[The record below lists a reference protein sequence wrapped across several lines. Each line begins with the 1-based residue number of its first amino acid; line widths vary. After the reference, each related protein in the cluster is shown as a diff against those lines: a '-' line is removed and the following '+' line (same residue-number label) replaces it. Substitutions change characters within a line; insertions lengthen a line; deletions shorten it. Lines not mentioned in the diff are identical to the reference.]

1 MASAQVLPSS
11 RKLEHLEAGKR
22 RGSLMA
28 FSGLEAEVVYC
39 PLRVSMLHLFRG
51 VFSLCLRALLQLE
64 EFRKKKAAE
73 RAKKVASTSQ
83 PHALDVSLDQKQS
96 LETEHVQLTYSDG
109 VGTSDGPGRNVKPTG
124 VSMNNGNPIDITEK
138 VEKSSQN
145 ADPNIPSLSE
155 YSTFFS
161 GITQKHTN
169 NYDFNRHDASG
180 FAGSPNVKY
189 GQETEKMNNDSGL
202 YSRSEEESP
211 YGISSD
217 HYIAS
222 SFHGISSESSLYGR
236 ELFQSKVDNTSLKDS
251 AVINDSSHFPTSLP
265 SSASFEQQT
274 FKPSYSSTLANAA
287 LQTSESTGFK
297 SDAKISSNHVPQY
310 SVTSESNNR
319 RSRPSFLDSLNMSRS
334 SSQSSF
340 RHSEPEKSFIINTSK
355 SNGIDA
361 LGSSAFQKLPVETET
376 ARNFSELM
384 TSSMP
389 SSFDHATPFSVSSTN
404 GVTNANKNS
413 MERNHEFY
421 LPKQNEDFSALEQ
434 HIEDLTQEKFS
445 LQRALDASRA
455 LAESLAAENSSLTD
469 SYNQQR
475 GVVNQLKSDMEQL
488 QEEIKA
494 HLVELES
501 AKIACAN
508 AQLECN
514 AADERAKLLASEVI
528 GLEEKALRLRSSE
541 LKLERQLESSQTEI
555 TSYKKKMSC
564 LEKDRQDLHSTIDA
578 LQEEKKLLQSKLHK
592 ASVTEKSACVSR
604 SAEKKNVATSMED
617 LGDIPETSGQ
627 ETHDAA
633 SFPGSDASDFLN
645 LPGSGQLNL
654 ESSSVYI
661 PPDQM
666 RMIQNINSIIS
677 ELALEKEEL
686 MQALTSESSQCS
698 KLKVQMIRCC
708 MIGEGLVSLYWKKE
722 IQGEL
727 FNGMYLKLFLVYFTH
742 SWNQHLTRSGNGYG
756 LEIDKDLNNELS
768 HKLEIQTQRLELL
781 TSQSMANENIP
792 ARLPDSHTVQDSTA
806 YADEGDEYS
815 VERCSLG
822 NKRFLAPHLLV
833 ADEYVFLAPQIGG
846 GKGFRVDYEALP
858 WRTIQTKNKQA
869 ALIHDSITRQT
880 RTLSACVSISAA
892 PLISATQPRP

>member
-22 RGSLMA
+22 R
-28 FSGLEAEVVYC
+28 
-39 PLRVSMLHLFRG
+39 
-51 VFSLCLRALLQLE
+51 LE

-169 NYDFNRHDASG
+169 NYDSNRHDASG

-202 YSRSEEESP
+202 YSRSKEESP

-404 GVTNANKNS
+404 GVTNANS

-698 KLKVQMIRCC
+698 KLKVQMIRYC
-708 MIGEGLVSLYWKKE
+708 MIGFE
-722 IQGEL
+722 Q
-727 FNGMYLKLFLVYFTH
+727 
-742 SWNQHLTRSGNGYG
+742 
-756 LEIDKDLNNELS
+756 
-768 HKLEIQTQRLELL
+768 
-781 TSQSMANENIP
+781 
-792 ARLPDSHTVQDSTA
+792 
-806 YADEGDEYS
+806 
-815 VERCSLG
+815 
-822 NKRFLAPHLLV
+822 
-833 ADEYVFLAPQIGG
+833 
-846 GKGFRVDYEALP
+846 
-858 WRTIQTKNKQA
+858 
-869 ALIHDSITRQT
+869 
-880 RTLSACVSISAA
+880 
-892 PLISATQPRP
+892 

>member
-22 RGSLMA
+22 R
-28 FSGLEAEVVYC
+28 
-39 PLRVSMLHLFRG
+39 
-51 VFSLCLRALLQLE
+51 LE

-169 NYDFNRHDASG
+169 NYDSNRHDASG

-202 YSRSEEESP
+202 YSRSKEESP

-376 ARNFSELM
+376 ARNFSELT

-698 KLKVQMIRCC
+698 KLKVQMIRYC

-727 FNGMYLKLFLVYFTH
+727 F
-742 SWNQHLTRSGNGYG
+742 S
-756 LEIDKDLNNELS
+756 KDLNNELS

-806 YADEGDEYS
+806 YADEGDE
-815 VERCSLG
+815 V
-822 NKRFLAPHLLV
+822 
-833 ADEYVFLAPQIGG
+833 
-846 GKGFRVDYEALP
+846 
-858 WRTIQTKNKQA
+858 
-869 ALIHDSITRQT
+869 
-880 RTLSACVSISAA
+880 
-892 PLISATQPRP
+892 

>member
-22 RGSLMA
+22 R
-28 FSGLEAEVVYC
+28 
-39 PLRVSMLHLFRG
+39 
-51 VFSLCLRALLQLE
+51 LE

-109 VGTSDGPGRNVKPTG
+109 VGTSDGPGRNVEPTG
-124 VSMNNGNPIDITEK
+124 LSMNNGNPIDITEK
-138 VEKSSQN
+138 VEKSYSQN

-161 GITQKHTN
+161 GITQKHTD
-169 NYDFNRHDASG
+169 NYDSNRHDASG
-180 FAGSPNVKY
+180 FAGSPNVNY

-202 YSRSEEESP
+202 YSRSKEESP

-236 ELFQSKVDNTSLKDS
+236 ELFQSKVDNTSSKDS
-251 AVINDSSHFPTSLP
+251 AVINDSSYVPTSLP

-319 RSRPSFLDSLNMSRS
+319 RSRPSFLDSLNVSRS

-404 GVTNANKNS
+404 GVTNAIENT

-445 LQRALDASRA
+445 LQRALDASGA

-494 HLVELES
+494 HLVDLES

-555 TSYKKKMSC
+555 TSYKKKMSS

-604 SAEKKNVATSMED
+604 SAEKKNVATSTED

-633 SFPGSDASDFLN
+633 SFPGSDASDFLD

-654 ESSSVYI
+654 EASSVYI
-661 PPDQM
+661 PPDQI
-666 RMIQNINSIIS
+666 RMIQNINLIIS

-698 KLKVQMIRCC
+698 KLKNSRRGYCFAIDG
-708 MIGEGLVSLYWKKE
+708 I
-722 IQGEL
+722 
-727 FNGMYLKLFLVYFTH
+727 YLKLFLVYFTH
-742 SWNQHLTRSGNGYG
+742 SWNQCLTRSGNGYG

-806 YADEGDEYS
+806 YADEGDEV
-815 VERCSLG
+815 VERVLG
-822 NKRFLAPHLLV
+822 WIMKLIPGGPSRRRTSKLL
-833 ADEYVFLAPQIGG
+833 
-846 GKGFRVDYEALP
+846 
-858 WRTIQTKNKQA
+858 
-869 ALIHDSITRQT
+869 
-880 RTLSACVSISAA
+880 
-892 PLISATQPRP
+892 

>member
-1 MASAQVLPSS
+1 MASARVLPSS

-22 RGSLMA
+22 R
-28 FSGLEAEVVYC
+28 
-39 PLRVSMLHLFRG
+39 
-51 VFSLCLRALLQLE
+51 LE

-73 RAKKVASTSQ
+73 RVKKVASTSQ

-96 LETEHVQLTYSDG
+96 LETEHIQLTDSDG
-109 VGTSDGPGRNVKPTG
+109 VGMSDGPGRNVEPNG
-124 VSMNNGNPIDITEK
+124 VSMNNGNPIDITER
-138 VEKSSQN
+138 VEKSSSQN

-169 NYDFNRHDASG
+169 NYDSNRHDASG

-189 GQETEKMNNDSGL
+189 DQETEKMNNDSGL
-202 YSRSEEESP
+202 YSRSKQ
-211 YGISSD
+211 GTD
-217 HYIAS
+217 HYIAR
-222 SFHGISSESSLYGR
+222 SFHGITSESSLYGR
-236 ELFQSKVDNTSLKDS
+236 ELFQSKVDDTSLKDS
-251 AVINDSSHFPTSLP
+251 AVINDSSRFPTSLP
-265 SSASFEQQT
+265 SSASFEQQA
-274 FKPSYSSTLANAA
+274 FKPIDSSTLASAA

-310 SVTSESNNR
+310 SVTSESNKR
-319 RSRPSFLDSLNMSRS
+319 RSRPSFLDSLNVSRS

-384 TSSMP
+384 PSSMP
-389 SSFDHATPFSVSSTN
+389 SSFDHATPFSVSPVN
-404 GVTNANKNS
+404 GVTNANENS

-445 LQRALDASRA
+445 LQRALEASRA

-555 TSYKKKMSC
+555 TSYKKKMSS
-564 LEKDRQDLHSTIDA
+564 LEKDRQDLQSTIDA

-592 ASVTEKSACVSR
+592 ASVIEKSACVSR
-604 SAEKKNVATSMED
+604 NAEKKNVATSTED
-617 LGDIPETSGQ
+617 LGDIPETSSQ

-633 SFPGSDASDFLN
+633 SFPGNDASDFLN

-654 ESSSVYI
+654 QASSVYI

-666 RMIQNINSIIS
+666 RRIQNINTIIS

-686 MQALTSESSQCS
+686 VQALTSESSQCS
-698 KLKVQMIRCC
+698 KLKVQMIR
-708 MIGEGLVSLYWKKE
+708 
-722 IQGEL
+722 
-727 FNGMYLKLFLVYFTH
+727 
-742 SWNQHLTRSGNGYG
+742 
-756 LEIDKDLNNELS
+756 D
-768 HKLEIQTQRLELL
+768 
-781 TSQSMANENIP
+781 
-792 ARLPDSHTVQDSTA
+792 
-806 YADEGDEYS
+806 
-815 VERCSLG
+815 
-822 NKRFLAPHLLV
+822 
-833 ADEYVFLAPQIGG
+833 
-846 GKGFRVDYEALP
+846 
-858 WRTIQTKNKQA
+858 
-869 ALIHDSITRQT
+869 
-880 RTLSACVSISAA
+880 
-892 PLISATQPRP
+892 

>member
-1 MASAQVLPSS
+1 MASARVLPSS

-22 RGSLMA
+22 R
-28 FSGLEAEVVYC
+28 
-39 PLRVSMLHLFRG
+39 
-51 VFSLCLRALLQLE
+51 LE

-73 RAKKVASTSQ
+73 RVKKVASTSQ

-96 LETEHVQLTYSDG
+96 LETEHIQLTDSDG
-109 VGTSDGPGRNVKPTG
+109 VGMSDGPGRNVEPNG
-124 VSMNNGNPIDITEK
+124 VSMNNGNPIDITER
-138 VEKSSQN
+138 VEKSSSQN

-169 NYDFNRHDASG
+169 NYDSNRHDASG

-189 GQETEKMNNDSGL
+189 DQETEKMNNDSGL
-202 YSRSEEESP
+202 YSRSKQ
-211 YGISSD
+211 GTD
-217 HYIAS
+217 HYIAR
-222 SFHGISSESSLYGR
+222 SFHGITSESSLYGR
-236 ELFQSKVDNTSLKDS
+236 ELFQSKVDDTSLKDS
-251 AVINDSSHFPTSLP
+251 AVINDSSRFPTSLP
-265 SSASFEQQT
+265 SSASFEQQA
-274 FKPSYSSTLANAA
+274 FKPIDSSTLASAA

-310 SVTSESNNR
+310 SVTSESNKR
-319 RSRPSFLDSLNMSRS
+319 RSRPSFLDSLNVSRS

-384 TSSMP
+384 PSSMP
-389 SSFDHATPFSVSSTN
+389 SSFDHATPFSVSPVN
-404 GVTNANKNS
+404 GVTNANENS

-445 LQRALDASRA
+445 LQRALEASRA

-555 TSYKKKMSC
+555 TSYKKKMSS
-564 LEKDRQDLHSTIDA
+564 LEKDRQDLQSTIDA

-592 ASVTEKSACVSR
+592 ASVIEKSACVSR
-604 SAEKKNVATSMED
+604 NAEKKNVATSTED
-617 LGDIPETSGQ
+617 LGDIPETSSQ

-633 SFPGSDASDFLN
+633 SFPGNDASDFLN

-654 ESSSVYI
+654 QASSVYI

-666 RMIQNINSIIS
+666 RRIQNINTIIS

-686 MQALTSESSQCS
+686 VQALTSESSQCS
-698 KLKVQMIRCC
+698 KL
-708 MIGEGLVSLYWKKE
+708 
-722 IQGEL
+722 
-727 FNGMYLKLFLVYFTH
+727 
-742 SWNQHLTRSGNGYG
+742 
-756 LEIDKDLNNELS
+756 KDLNNELS

-781 TSQSMANENIP
+781 TSQSMASENIP
-792 ARLPDSHTVQDSTA
+792 ARLPDSHAVQDSTA
-806 YADEGDEYS
+806 YADEGDEV
-815 VERCSLG
+815 VERVLG
-822 NKRFLAPHLLV
+822 WIMKLFPGGPSRRRTSKLL
-833 ADEYVFLAPQIGG
+833 
-846 GKGFRVDYEALP
+846 
-858 WRTIQTKNKQA
+858 
-869 ALIHDSITRQT
+869 
-880 RTLSACVSISAA
+880 
-892 PLISATQPRP
+892 

>member
-22 RGSLMA
+22 R
-28 FSGLEAEVVYC
+28 
-39 PLRVSMLHLFRG
+39 
-51 VFSLCLRALLQLE
+51 LE

-73 RAKKVASTSQ
+73 RAKKVAFTSQ

-109 VGTSDGPGRNVKPTG
+109 VGTSDGPGINVEPTG

-138 VEKSSQN
+138 VEKSSSQN

-155 YSTFFS
+155 FSTFFS

-169 NYDFNRHDASG
+169 NYDSNRNDTSG

-189 GQETEKMNNDSGL
+189 GQETEKMNNYSGL
-202 YSRSEEESP
+202 YSRSKEESP

-236 ELFQSKVDNTSLKDS
+236 ELFQSKVDNTSSKDS
-251 AVINDSSHFPTSLP
+251 AVINDSSRFPTSLP

-319 RSRPSFLDSLNMSRS
+319 RSRPSFLDSLNVSRS

-376 ARNFSELM
+376 AWNFSELM

-389 SSFDHATPFSVSSTN
+389 SSFDHAIPFSVSSTN
-404 GVTNANKNS
+404 GVTNANENS

-445 LQRALDASRA
+445 SQRALEASRA

-494 HLVELES
+494 HLVDLES

-555 TSYKKKMSC
+555 TSYKKKMSS

-578 LQEEKKLLQSKLHK
+578 LQEEKKLLQSMLHK

-604 SAEKKNVATSMED
+604 SAEKKNVATSTED
-617 LGDIPETSGQ
+617 LGVIPETSGQ

-633 SFPGSDASDFLN
+633 SFPGSGASDFLN
-645 LPGSGQLNL
+645 LPGSGSGQLNL
-654 ESSSVYI
+654 EASSVYI

-666 RMIQNINSIIS
+666 RMIQNINTIIS

-698 KLKVQMIRCC
+698 KLK
-708 MIGEGLVSLYWKKE
+708 
-722 IQGEL
+722 
-727 FNGMYLKLFLVYFTH
+727 
-742 SWNQHLTRSGNGYG
+742 
-756 LEIDKDLNNELS
+756 DLNNELS
-768 HKLEIQTQRLELL
+768 RKLEVQTQRLELL
-781 TSQSMANENIP
+781 TAQSMANENIP
-792 ARLPDSHTVQDSTA
+792 ARLPNSHTVQDSNT
-806 YADEGDEYS
+806 YADEGDEV
-815 VERCSLG
+815 VERVLG
-822 NKRFLAPHLLV
+822 WIMKLFPGGPSRRRTGKRL
-833 ADEYVFLAPQIGG
+833 
-846 GKGFRVDYEALP
+846 
-858 WRTIQTKNKQA
+858 
-869 ALIHDSITRQT
+869 
-880 RTLSACVSISAA
+880 
-892 PLISATQPRP
+892 